1 MLSCLIVCNLTTKY
15 MLIFWV
21 GDQTKAKL
29 IESLSDVT
37 CQWLGHIKC
46 DKVCDTDTY
55 NKHKRESTNF

>member
-1 MLSCLIVCNLTTKY
+1 